1 MALQT
6 AIVQIHIVPVLL
18 KFHGGRGQLRKKK
31 SQKVIMNKIEKY
43 LIRCPKGWPNFHKNL
58 IMLALRPQTSSLQN
72 SEIFVKP
79 PNLCPNL
86 LGHFSIP
93 QLSRPRALVGEWRR
107 GWPANTISLLSI
119 CYLVEPEGTT
129 ILGWTLFCCSW
140 PLTVSKV
147 ETCTSEDARWK
158 VFTRQKNSGGF
169 FTCVLSTSNLS
180 WGFCPKDKPNYY
192 WC

>member
-86 LGHFSIP
+86 LGHFSTIKAQGISRRMKAGMASQHNLTLIYMLP
-93 QLSRPRALVGEWRR
+93 GGTWRDYNSRLNIVLLLLASHCLQGRNLYKWGCQVKSLHKAEKFWGVLHMCPEHFKSFMRFLS
-107 GWPANTISLLSI
+107 
-119 CYLVEPEGTT
+119 
-129 ILGWTLFCCSW
+129 
-140 PLTVSKV
+140 
-147 ETCTSEDARWK
+147 
-158 VFTRQKNSGGF
+158 
-169 FTCVLSTSNLS
+169 
-180 WGFCPKDKPNYY
+180 
-192 WC
+192 